1 MANFTAADRV
11 GAVGGYIGGISALG
25 NIVSGAANV
34 LSGMAGNA
42 VAGTCQATACSD
54 NQAVNRYEATMMQ
67 VMAAKDGEIA
77 ILKSEKYTD
86 EKLVEVYKDLNS
98 QIAGVKAIIQANK
111 DEQYQVNLQQATYN
125 GVNTA
130 TLNCMQQQINQLLG
144 ITKVV
149 VPNTSVCPGWGNVT
163 ITPATTTTTTSPA
176 A

>member
-25 NIVSGAANV
+25 NIIGGAANA
-34 LSGMAGNA
+34 LSGMAGNT

-54 NQAVNRYEATMMQ
+54 NQPVNRYEATMMQ
-67 VMAAKDGEIA
+67 MLGAKDGEIA

-111 DEQYQVNLQQATYN
+111 DEQYQINMQQATYN

-130 TLNCMQQQINQLLG
+130 TLNCMQNQINQLLG
-144 ITKVV
+144 ITKIV
-149 VPNTSVCPGWGNVT
+149 VPNSSVCPGWGNVT
-163 ITPATTTTTTSPA
+163 ITPATTTTTTTPA